1 MEEIEL
7 RAHKRGVI
15 GKQVKQLRRQGLV
28 PAILY
33 GHRREPLPL
42 QIEERSLRRVLERV
56 GSHHLI
62 TLRVGDDKE
71 PRMTLARQV
80 QLDPITHALLHV
92 DFYEVVMTEKI
103 TTEVPLV
110 FIGQSPVME
119 KREGVLVRGLDSLEV
134 ECLPSNLMESIEVNL
149 EDLVEIDQA
158 ILVSDLTVDADV
170 EILTDKEEVVAQIL
184 PLRAVEEVEEI
195 VEVAEEVVP
204 SEVEIVSGEREEEPP
219 EEALEEE

>member
-7 RAHKRGVI
+7 RAQKREI
-15 GKQVKQLRRQGLV
+15 MGKQVKQLRGQGLV

-33 GHRREPLPL
+33 GHRTEPLPL
-42 QIEERSLRRVLERV
+42 QIEERSLRWVLERV

-71 PRMTLARQV
+71 PKMTLAREV

-110 FIGQSPVME
+110 FIGHSPVAE
-119 KREGVLVRGLDSLEV
+119 KREGILVRGLDSVEV
-134 ECLPSNLMESIEVNL
+134 ECLPTNLIESIEVNL
-149 EDLVEIDQA
+149 GDLVEIDQA
-158 ILVSDLTVDADV
+158 ILVGDLTVDADV
-170 EILTDKEEVVAQIL
+170 EILIDKEEVVAQIL
-184 PLRAVEEVEEI
+184 PLRVEEV
-195 VEVAEEVVP
+195 VEEVVP
-204 SEVEIVSGEREEEPP
+204 SEVEIIPREREEAEGREEEPP
-219 EEALEEE
+219 EEVEEE